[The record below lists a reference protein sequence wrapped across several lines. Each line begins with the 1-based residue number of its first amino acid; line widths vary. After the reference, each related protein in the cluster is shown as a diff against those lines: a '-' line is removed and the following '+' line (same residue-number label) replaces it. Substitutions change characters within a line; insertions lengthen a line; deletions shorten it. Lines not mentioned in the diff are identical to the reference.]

1 MFFQGSLQE
10 GISQAV
16 QQARSVICFV
26 TDGGAESTEW
36 EETILTHADVKPLL
50 ESQAVL
56 LRLEAGSES
65 ESFLAQLYP
74 LPKKPTLVC
83 IKGGELKEYIAGG
96 TSTELI
102 LQRLQKALQ
111 PAEQVAQPVAH
122 SSPQATSSSSQGSV
136 PVPAP
141 STASPVASED
151 TSPGQATPSS
161 TSSNNNNNNNPQQVQ
176 SLLVEQATRLEAQR
190 KREAEATK
198 RRREE
203 KGKAKAEELAVNPS
217 KKAETKDKHAEQFK
231 KRKQAERDERARILK
246 AIEDDKAARKARQAD
261 REAERRAAL
270 ELEQGGSEMPSAPV
284 SQLIP
289 PSGRLSEHC
298 SLQVRLFDGS
308 TLRSRFSSR
317 ETVRTDV
324 RQFVDENRTDGDAPY
339 TFKVLLTPLPNKTI
353 DVTEESKSLQELQL
367 APSATLILLPV
378 QKYAG
383 AYSGEGNIFQRLLA
397 YILAFFSP
405 LTIFFTTLFSVS
417 GPPQVPDATEARTSD
432 SEEREKRLRGLR
444 DRGERRNDQ
453 QFYNGNSVSQ
463 TAHSWKTSVR
473 EWNISDQQKTNFEP
487 NVDDDQN

>member
-16 QQARSVICFV
+16 QQARLVICFV
-26 TDGGAESTEW
+26 TEGGAESIEW
-36 EETILTHADVKPLL
+36 EENILMHDDVKSLL
-50 ESQAVL
+50 ESQSVL
-56 LRLEAGSES
+56 LRLEAGSEN
-65 ESFLAQLYP
+65 EAFLAQLYP

-96 TSTELI
+96 TPTELI

-111 PAEQVAQPVAH
+111 PAQEAAQPVAH
-122 SSPQATSSSSQGSV
+122 SPPQATSSSSQSLAPP
-136 PVPAP
+136 PVP
-141 STASPVASED
+141 STVSPVASED

-161 TSSNNNNNNNPQQVQ
+161 TSSNNNSNPQQVQ
-176 SLLVEQATRLEAQR
+176 SLLVERAARLEAQR
-190 KREAEATK
+190 KREAEEAK

-203 KGKAKAEELAVNPS
+203 KGKAKAEELAANPS
-217 KKAETKDKHAEQFK
+217 KKAETKDKHADQYK

-246 AIEDDKAARKARQAD
+246 AIEDDKTARKARQAD

-270 ELEQGGSEMPSAPV
+270 ELEQGGYGETPLAPA
-284 SQLIP
+284 SQLL
-289 PSGRLSEHC
+289 PSTGRLSEHC

-317 ETVRTDV
+317 ETVRKDV

-353 DVTEESKSLQELQL
+353 DVTEENKSLQELQL
-367 APSATLILLPV
+367 TPSATLILLPV

-383 AYSGEGNIFQRLLA
+383 AYAGEGSIFQRLLA
-397 YILAFFSP
+397 FILAFFAP
-405 LTIFFTTLFSVS
+405 IATFFTTMFSVS
-417 GPPQVPDATEARTSD
+417 GPPQAPDATEAHTSQ

-444 DRGERRNDQ
+444 DRGERPNDQ

-463 TAHSWKTSVR
+463 PTLSWLIYACKR
-473 EWNISDQQKTNFEP
+473 DISD
-487 NVDDDQN
+487 